1 MNDEPIYP
9 ELCYAI
15 ALPQWLT
22 CEQAGQEFQVL
33 QRCASP
39 LLRELAAERVI
50 RRQFCYGAWFYAR
63 DDVALVAATLE
74 RRRMADLPARHTRLH
89 RPRKG

>member
-1 MNDEPIYP
+1 MNDEPVYP

-15 ALPQWLT
+15 SLPQWLT
-22 CEQAGQEFQVL
+22 SEQAAQQFRVL

-39 LLRELAAERVI
+39 LLRALAAERVI
-50 RRQFCYGAWFYAR
+50 RRQFCYGSWFYAR

-74 RRRMADLPARHTRLH
+74 RRRMADWPTRHSRSQ
-89 RPRKG
+89 RS